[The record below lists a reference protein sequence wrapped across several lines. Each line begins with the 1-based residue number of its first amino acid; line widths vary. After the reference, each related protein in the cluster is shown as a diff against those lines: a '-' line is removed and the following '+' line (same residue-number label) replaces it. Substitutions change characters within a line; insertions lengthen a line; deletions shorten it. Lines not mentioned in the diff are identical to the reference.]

1 MIRILIADDH
11 PVVRQGLRQILEMEF
26 PSMKIGEAENSWR
39 ALELVR
45 AEPWDAVILDI
56 TIPPRSGL
64 DVLKEIKGER
74 PKLPVLILSIH
85 PEDQYAVRALRA
97 GASGYMTKES
107 APRELMN
114 ALKLI
119 LKGGK
124 YVSATLA
131 EELADQLGPGAEI
144 PPHER
149 LSDREFQVL
158 CLIASGK
165 TIAEIAAEL
174 CLSAKTIATFRARIL
189 TKMGMKNNAELIH
202 YAIKRGLIE

>member
-1 MIRILIADDH
+1 
-11 PVVRQGLRQILEMEF
+11 LRQILETEF
-26 PSMKIGEAENSWR
+26 DAVKVGEAENAWR

-45 AEPWDAVILDI
+45 AQEWDAVILDI

-64 DVLKEIKGER
+64 DILKEIKNER

-85 PEDQYAVRALRA
+85 PENQYAVRALRA

-107 APRELMN
+107 APRELVS

-119 LKGGK
+119 LKGRK

-131 EELADQLGPGAEI
+131 EKLADHLGSDAEVQ
-144 PPHER
+144 PHEK

-165 TIAEIAAEL
+165 SIAGIAAEL

-189 TKMGMKNNAELIH
+189 EKTGIKSNAELIR
-202 YAIKRGLIE
+202 YAIKRGLVE

>member
-1 MIRILIADDH
+1 LTGILIVDDH
-11 PVVRQGLRQILEMEF
+11 PVVRQGLRQILETEF
-26 PSMKIGEAENSWR
+26 DAVKVGEAENAWR

-45 AEPWDAVILDI
+45 AQEWDAVILDI

-64 DVLKEIKGER
+64 DILKEIKNER

-85 PEDQYAVRALRA
+85 PENQYAVRALRA

-107 APRELMN
+107 APRELVS

-119 LKGGK
+119 LKGRK

-131 EELADQLGPGAEI
+131 EKLADHLGSDAEVQ
-144 PPHER
+144 PHEK

-165 TIAEIAAEL
+165 SIAGIAAEL

-189 TKMGMKNNAELIH
+189 EKTGIKSNAELIR
-202 YAIKRGLIE
+202 YAIKRGLVE